1 MAYSKE
7 NVDLLFN
14 KILIRIELGEALRN
28 ILKDEDLPSSKT
40 FYEWLDNDDSK
51 VKQYARA
58 CELRAEIIFDELLDI
73 ADDGRN
79 DFVTK
84 KLGGDVEIECLNSEN
99 IQRSRLR
106 IDARKW
112 ILSKMNPKK
121 YGDKLDIEQTNITPI
136 TEIVLTDAVTNSDT

>member
-14 KILIRIELGEALRN
+14 KILVRIELGEALRN

>member
-7 NVDLLFN
+7 NINLLFD

-28 ILKDEDLPSSKT
+28 VLKDEDLPSSKT
-40 FYEWLDNDDSK
+40 FYEWLESDELK
-51 VKQYARA
+51 VKRYARA
-58 CELRAEIIFDELLDI
+58 CELRAEIIFDELIDI

-79 DFVTK
+79 DFMTK
-84 KLGGDVEIECLNSEN
+84 MLGGDVEIECLNSEN

-121 YGDKLDIEQTNITPI
+121 YGDKLDIEQTNITPV
-136 TEIVLTDAVTNSDT
+136 TEIILTDAVIDSNT